1 MMKGI
6 PVSRGI
12 AIAKAMVLH
21 TEEGNHEIK
30 SIQASEVDRE
40 KARLK
45 ESVELAARQL
55 AELEKQ
61 VKETAGA
68 EQAAIMQAH
77 MEFLSDPAFVGEMEG
92 KIAEQLITAESAVQ
106 QVAEQF
112 IMIFESMDDT
122 YMRERAADIR
132 DVSKRLQQN
141 LSGETGGGLAQ
152 INEATIIIADDLTP
166 SDTIQMPRQYVQGL
180 VAAKGGATSHAAIL
194 ARSLG
199 IPAIMGIGEEGLNRF
214 KNGDMV
220 IIDGATGDILLNPD
234 EEAVRTY
241 TAAQEKEAARKQ
253 ALEQLRGLKAET
265 TDGHSVHLVANAGG
279 KEDPAELLDKGAEGI
294 GLFRSEFLFMH
305 RETMPTEE
313 EQYEGYLRAVK
324 GMQGKPVI
332 IRTLDIGGDKHLPY
346 LDLPQEMNPFL
357 GWRAIRISLSRVD
370 LFKIQLRA
378 ILRASA
384 HGKALIMFPM
394 ISHIE
399 QVRQAKAILE
409 EVKQEL
415 KSEGL
420 AFDEAIQVG
429 VMIEIPAA
437 ALIADDLAKEVDFFS
452 IGTND
457 LVQYTIAV
465 DRMNE
470 NISELYNYFHPAVL
484 RLMKMVIDAS
494 HRNGIWTGMCGEMA
508 SDPLA
513 TELLVGMGL
522 DEFSMNQNSLLEV
535 KERVRSISLEEAK
548 QIAETALSF
557 PTVAEVQSYLA
568 SRVNEG

>member
-1 MMKGI
+1 MLKGI

-12 AIAKAMVLH
+12 AIAKALVLRA
-21 TEEGNHEIK
+21 EEANYEIT
-30 SIQASEVDRE
+30 SIQASEVE
-40 KARLK
+40 KEKTRLQ
-45 ESVELAARQL
+45 ESIALAASQL
-55 AELEKQ
+55 SELEKQ
-61 VKETAGA
+61 VKETAGEA
-68 EQAAIMQAH
+68 QAAIMQAH
-77 MEFLSDPAFVGEMEG
+77 LEFLSDPAFVGEMEG
-92 KIAEQLITAESAVQ
+92 KIADQLITAESAVR
-106 QVAEQF
+106 QVADQF
-112 IMIFESMDDT
+112 IAIFESIEDQ

-132 DVSKRLQQN
+132 DVSKRLLQN
-141 LSGETGGGLAQ
+141 LSGEAGGGLQQ
-152 INEATIIIADDLTP
+152 IKEATIIIADDLTP

-199 IPAIMGIGEEGLNRF
+199 IPAIMGIGDEGLNHF
-214 KNGDMV
+214 KNGDLV
-220 IIDGATGDILLNPD
+220 IINGLNGEIIINPD
-234 EEAVRTY
+234 EETIRTF
-241 TAAQEKEAARKQ
+241 TEAKAKEDERKQ
-253 ALEQLRGLKAET
+253 ALEQLRTLKAET
-265 TDGHSVHLVANAGG
+265 TDGHIVELVANAGG
-279 KEDPAELLDKGAEGI
+279 KEVPAELLERGAEGI

-305 RETMPTEE
+305 RETMPSEE
-313 EQYEGYLRAVK
+313 EQYEGYLRAVQ

-346 LDLPQEMNPFL
+346 LDLPHEMNPFL

-370 LFKIQLRA
+370 LFKTQLRA

-394 ISHIE
+394 ISHVE

-415 KSEGL
+415 SRDGI
-420 AFDEAIQVG
+420 AYDEAIKVG

-535 KERVRSISLEEAK
+535 KQRVRSISLEEAK
-548 QIAETALSF
+548 QAAETALSF
-557 PTVAEVQSYLA
+557 STVAEVQNYLA
-568 SRVNEG
+568 SRVKEV

>member
-12 AIAKAMVLH
+12 AIAKAMVLR

-141 LSGETGGGLAQ
+141 LSGEAGGGLTQ
-152 INEATIIIADDLTP
+152 INEPTIIIADDLTP

-199 IPAIMGIGEEGLNRF
+199 IPAIMGIGDEGLNRF

-220 IIDGATGDILLNPD
+220 IIDGATGDIMLNPD
-234 EEAVRTY
+234 QEAIRTY

-324 GMQGKPVI
+324 GMQGHPVI

-378 ILRASA
+378 ILRVSA

-415 KSEGL
+415 KSEGF

-535 KERVRSISLEEAK
+535 KQRVRSISLEEAK

>member
-12 AIAKAMVLH
+12 AIAKAMVLR

-141 LSGETGGGLAQ
+141 LSGEAGSGLAQ
-152 INEATIIIADDLTP
+152 INEPTVIIADDLTP

-214 KNGDMV
+214 KNGDLV

-265 TDGHSVHLVANAGG
+265 ADGHSVHLVANAGG

-415 KSEGL
+415 KSEGF
-420 AFDEAIQVG
+420 AFDEAIEVG

-535 KERVRSISLEEAK
+535 KQRVRSISLEEAK

>member
-1 MMKGI
+1 MIKGI

-12 AIAKAMVLH
+12 AIAKAMVLRA
-21 TEEGNHEIK
+21 EEGDHEIK
-30 SIQASEVDRE
+30 SIQASEVE
-40 KARLK
+40 KEKTRLK

-77 MEFLSDPAFVGEMEG
+77 MEFLADPAFVGEMEG
-92 KIAEQLITAESAVQ
+92 KIAEQKITAESAVQ

-112 IMIFESMDDT
+112 ILIFESMDDQ

-141 LSGETGGGLAQ
+141 LSGEAGGGLAQ
-152 INEATIIIADDLTP
+152 INESTIIIADDLTP
-166 SDTIQMPRQYVQGL
+166 SDTIQMPRQYVQGV

-199 IPAIMGIGEEGLNRF
+199 IPAIMGIGEAGLNRF
-214 KNGDMV
+214 KTGDLV
-220 IIDGATGDILLNPD
+220 IIDGATGDILLQPD
-234 EEAVRTY
+234 DEAIRKY
-241 TAAQEKEAARKQ
+241 TEAREKEQARKE
-253 ALEQLRGLKAET
+253 ALEQLRELKAET

-279 KEDPAELLDKGAEGI
+279 KEDPAGLLEKGAEGI

-305 RETMPTEE
+305 REELPTEE
-313 EQYEGYLRAVK
+313 EQYDGYLRAVK
-324 GMQGKPVI
+324 GMNGNPVI

-357 GWRAIRISLSRVD
+357 GWRAIRISLARVD
-370 LFKIQLRA
+370 LFKTQLRA

-394 ISHIE
+394 ISHVE
-399 QVRQAKAILE
+399 QVRQAKKIVE

-415 KSEGL
+415 RNESI
-420 AFDEAIQVG
+420 AFDEAIEIG

-470 NISELYNYFHPAVL
+470 KISNLYNYFHPAVL

-535 KERVRSISLEEAK
+535 KQRVRSISLAEAK
-548 QIAETALSF
+548 AAAKTALSF
-557 PTVAEVQSYLA
+557 PTVAEVQAYLS
-568 SRVNEG
+568 SRVQEG

>member
-12 AIAKAMVLH
+12 AIAKAMVLR
-21 TEEGNHEIK
+21 TEEGHHEIK

-55 AELEKQ
+55 TELEKQ

-77 MEFLSDPAFVGEMEG
+77 MEFLSDPAFVGEMES

-132 DVSKRLQQN
+132 DVSKRLKQN
-141 LSGETGGGLAQ
+141 LSGEAGGGLAD
-152 INEATIIIADDLTP
+152 IKEATIIIADDLTP

-214 KNGDMV
+214 KNGDFV

-234 EEAVRTY
+234 EEAIRQY

-253 ALEQLRGLKAET
+253 ALEQLRGLNAET

-279 KEDPAELLDKGAEGI
+279 KEDPAELLEKGAEGI

-370 LFKIQLRA
+370 LFKTQLRA

-415 KSEGL
+415 KSEGQ
-420 AFDEAIQVG
+420 AFDEAIEVG

-535 KERVRSISLEEAK
+535 KQRVRSISLAEAK
-548 QIAETALSF
+548 EIAEKALSL

-568 SRVNEG
+568 SRVNEA